1 MSAMRNISIEVL
13 FKAAQS
19 VVTNWPTAYFDRI
32 IIEQLEEYFNIKIS
46 INYEKT
52 TWEDDCYMM
61 YDVEFQS
68 EAEADSFLL
77 KWSNDPQLFFVFWP

>member
-13 FKAAQS
+13 FKVAQS
-19 VVTNWPTAYFDRI
+19 VVTDWPRRYFDRI
-32 IIEQLEEYFNIKIS
+32 IIDQLEEYFNIKIS
-46 INYEKT
+46 INWEKT

-68 EAEADSFLL
+68 EAEADQFLL
-77 KWSNDPQLFFVFWP
+77 TWGDDRQLFFVFWP